1 MKAAKHLFI
10 YIMGA
15 ATVIGFIVLTSYTDP
30 DKQKNATNSTT
41 VDQNTTQD
49 NSSQTMDTDP
59 VQTVNAPSLPDS
71 ITFAG
76 EHLPM
81 DNFDARERFD
91 REFLSM
97 CFWHSKMIAIIKLS
111 NRYFPIME
119 EIFKEHGLPDDFK
132 YLAVT
137 ESSLRNA
144 TSPAGAKGIW
154 QFMPATGK
162 EYGLVINS
170 EIDERYHIEKATAAA
185 CKYLKKSYKKFDSW
199 LLAAA
204 AYNMGGPRLKTR
216 IEAQHTNK
224 YFDLYLNQETSRY
237 VPRIM
242 AAKEVMTDP
251 KKYGFNIAEKDL
263 YVPLPK
269 FKIVTVD
276 GAISSWSD
284 FAKEHNISYRE
295 LKVFNP
301 WIISTKLTNKSRHSF
316 DVKVPTK

>member
-1 MKAAKHLFI
+1 MKAAKHFFI
-10 YIMGA
+10 YLMGA
-15 ATVIGFIVLTSYTDP
+15 VTVIGFIVLTSYTDP
-30 DKQKNATNSTT
+30 KDQTKN
-41 VDQNTTQD
+41 NTTQTTQDSSD
-49 NSSQTMDTDP
+49 NPQTVQNSAHT
-59 VQTVNAPSLPDS
+59 VQTVNAPSLPES
-71 ITFAG
+71 ISLAG
-76 EHLPM
+76 EELPM

-97 CFWHSKMIAIIKLS
+97 CFWHSKMIAIIKIS
-111 NRYFPIME
+111 NRYFPIIE
-119 EIFKEHGLPDDFK
+119 PILKEHGIPDDFK

-137 ESSLRNA
+137 ESSLINA

-170 EIDERYHIEKATAAA
+170 EIDERYHLEKATKAA
-185 CKYLKKSYKKFDSW
+185 CQYLKKAYGKFDSW

-204 AYNMGGPRLKTR
+204 SYNMGGPRLKTR
-216 IEAQHTNK
+216 IEDQHSNK

-242 AAKEVMTDP
+242 AAKVVMSDP
-251 KKYGFNIAEKDL
+251 KKYGFNIQEKDL
-263 YVPLPK
+263 YPAYPK
-269 FKIVTVD
+269 CKIVTVD

-284 FAKEHNISYRE
+284 FAKEHKITYRE

-301 WIISTKLTNKSRHSF
+301 WIIDTKLTNKSKHRF
-316 DVKVPTK
+316 DVKVPVE